1 MKDVSF
7 LPESEEKIA
16 GWLES
21 VKFRRRLFGGLDERD
36 VWRKIGELNELYRGA
51 LAAER
56 ARADALIAARDGA
69 GAAER
74 RRRGDAD

>member
-51 LAAER
+51 LVAER
-56 ARADALIAARDGA
+56 ARYDALLS
-69 GAAER
+69 ER
-74 RRRGDAD
+74 RRRGDAG

>member
-7 LPESEEKIA
+7 LPQAEEQIA
-16 GWLES
+16 GWLKG
-21 VKFRRRLFGGLDERD
+21 VKFRRRLLGGLDERD
-36 VWRKIGELNELYRGA
+36 VWRKIGELNELYRQA

-56 ARADALIAARDGA
+56 ARCDALIAERDGA
-69 GAAER
+69 KTAER